1 MKKTSTTNILAKIFK
16 KTPEKKVKKKTKP
29 KVAKKSTPPKAKV
42 VKKNIPVK
50 KTKTKKVTA
59 TKIKK
64 NLKTVSKKAAPEKV
78 EIKTDNLRISKSNE
92 VKPEIKK
99 VKKQE
104 TEKREYKVKDYVVYP
119 KHGVG
124 QITEFKKINIGGI
137 DVETYV
143 LKFEKDKANG
153 MVPVNKQSHLRPL
166 ATINQVNKCISILK
180 SKPKIKRSMWSRRA
194 QEYEAKISSGKIYEL
209 AEVVRDLNKGDDLM
223 VDQSYSER
231 QLFEKAYERILSE
244 FQIVMGVSLEDTQ
257 KKLDKALKRNLE
269 GQPKTIAAPTKI
281 KDPAADPDADSV
293 QITDT
298 ENLTSGDQLQ
308 AVERVLKR
316 TRGIASYEIISEKKL
331 IGLLEPW
338 LGTGNV
344 TADLPIPVMIDVILN
359 PEKRF
364 NEKGLRIELSAV
376 APGAKLDTHGRWR
389 QNLERGLQT
398 MRILAGLILMLVTI
412 ATATVIIF
420 ATRAG
425 LGTNKETV
433 EVLHLIGA
441 HDKFISRQFERQF
454 LTLSLLSCII
464 GYGAA
469 AGIFHMLFILMTDM
483 EDMQFY
489 LLLLGVP
496 FLSILMTW
504 LIIRNFVI
512 RTLAKAL

>member
-16 KTPEKKVKKKTKP
+16 KTPEKKVKKKTKV
-29 KVAKKSTPPKAKV
+29 KVVKKSTAPKAKV
-42 VKKNIPVK
+42 VKK
-50 KTKTKKVTA
+50 TKATKVA
-59 TKIKK
+59 ITKIKK
-64 NLKTVSKKAAPEKV
+64 NLKTVSKKAAPAKV

-99 VKKQE
+99 IKKQD

-269 GQPKTIAAPTKI
+269 SQAKAIAAPTKI
-281 KDPAADPDADSV
+281 KEPATEPDTDSEP
-293 QITDT
+293 ITDT
-298 ENLTSGDQLQ
+298 ED
-308 AVERVLKR
+308 
-316 TRGIASYEIISEKKL
+316 
-331 IGLLEPW
+331 
-338 LGTGNV
+338 
-344 TADLPIPVMIDVILN
+344 
-359 PEKRF
+359 
-364 NEKGLRIELSAV
+364 
-376 APGAKLDTHGRWR
+376 
-389 QNLERGLQT
+389 
-398 MRILAGLILMLVTI
+398 
-412 ATATVIIF
+412 
-420 ATRAG
+420 
-425 LGTNKETV
+425 
-433 EVLHLIGA
+433 
-441 HDKFISRQFERQF
+441 
-454 LTLSLLSCII
+454 
-464 GYGAA
+464 
-469 AGIFHMLFILMTDM
+469 
-483 EDMQFY
+483 
-489 LLLLGVP
+489 
-496 FLSILMTW
+496 
-504 LIIRNFVI
+504 
-512 RTLAKAL
+512 